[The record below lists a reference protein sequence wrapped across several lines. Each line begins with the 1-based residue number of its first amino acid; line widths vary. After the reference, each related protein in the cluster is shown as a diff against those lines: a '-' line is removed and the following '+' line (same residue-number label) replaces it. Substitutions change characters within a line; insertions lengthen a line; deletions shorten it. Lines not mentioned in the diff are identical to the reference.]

1 MCRRSRTSPATWR
14 SSSPS
19 IYFDRA
25 LDKTSDRELVS
36 CRIIPARG
44 AWLEF
49 EMDRRDTMGVR
60 IDRKRRQ
67 SASVLLRALEA
78 FKFNNKTGE
87 VDIDRKLRPGEPPTA
102 ESAAGLLQG
111 MYFNP
116 KRYDLAK
123 VGRYKINAKLDSNLS
138 DKFTTIT
145 KEDLYNA

>member
-49 EMDRRDTMGVR
+49 EMDRRDTVGVR

-67 SASVLLRALEA
+67 SAAVLLRALHA
-78 FKFNNKTGE
+78 FKFNMRTGE
-87 VDIDRKLRPGEPPTA
+87 VDIDRDSLENEIADEKLFDI
-102 ESAAGLLQG
+102 L
-111 MYFNP
+111 
-116 KRYDLAK
+116 
-123 VGRYKINAKLDSNLS
+123 GRS
-138 DKFTTIT
+138 DAVRET
-145 KEDLYNA
+145 L